1 MRRALYIII
10 LALLPMV
17 SYAQSIADLTRKAE
31 IEKNPLH
38 IYSNIGNY
46 NNGLYIVR
54 KDNNEEGTYAYGV
67 VNEDGTVYI
76 PVEYDRIEFTNEYG
90 AYEDNVYK
98 CEKNGKWG
106 LVSSTNGTLLPCEYS
121 SLSNKGN
128 GIWQTFKSGKYG
140 YIQLNRLSSITTL
153 IPCIYESLGDY
164 SSDSYIHATL
174 KGKKGMIDSKNK
186 IIIPF
191 EYSNVGNP
199 CHTSNGYSIIWVEK
213 DGKLGI
219 YNDDG
224 KELQPCDID
233 KAYTLTEYNSIEL
246 SYTDCPSTDYIY
258 IVRNGL
264 TGLISG
270 STFETIIPCMYEYL
284 SPIKTSKA
292 FYKANGK
299 WGIIDTSN
307 KTIQLAIYDNVE
319 IDGSTLSE
327 RKMPSMA
334 FQSNMYVRNNGKVGM
349 LKANGEDFISVK
361 YDSLGL
367 YSDNMLVAKVGDKYG
382 FLNEEGKESVPF
394 VYSQAHNY
402 SEGLAAV
409 VNENGKY
416 LFIDK
421 LGNVAIKPKEYDRVD
436 DFQNGT
442 CKVYRKD
449 KVWEINRE
457 GKKVKDSTKKLE
469 EDNVHDGSDHDDIYV
484 ENTNYGNNNDTTN
497 TLTPNITSTLNFND
511 KIFQHQHTR
520 ADNVMPH
527 DKNKDKTELKYGEIS
542 DLKKQKPNERITEID
557 RSRYNDKDDDIQ
569 LSQQFSQNICKYD
582 EVLDNFS
589 DGLLP
594 VTKNKKLGY
603 INAKG
608 EEVIPCTLKYYI
620 EPGMDDG
627 SVIFGRFKE
636 GLAKVCSFDGESG
649 AEESFG
655 AKNIKFGYMDKM
667 GKIIIPPIYQTAGDF
682 SEGKAYVSSE
692 TFNGFIDIT
701 GKKLFEIKGMIDR
714 NLEFV
719 DGMLMTTDTDNN
731 QYLFYNSE
739 GKVVL
744 KISMDKYWRLSNFHE
759 GLAYFEHYDNINDCI
774 DRKGFIDKNGIEVL
788 NLTEYKIINSFSEGL
803 AAVSKDGNKFGF
815 INTQGEIVIPCQ
827 YEGYSTEGDMLEFN
841 DFHDGVCLVQTQN
854 IYINKK
860 NEIVLR
866 VKEGVNCSDMS
877 QGLALINEYNSGTN
891 ISTYGIVT
899 LNGYSTLDHQDK
911 YLAQNRI
918 ESLKAQQKEKAEK
931 YRREHE
937 KIELENKIHR
947 EERQRKSQYGIIP
960 DKFTSYDDAFKLIY
974 PSKKFYFNKQSSN
987 YGINVWFRGYMEIR
1001 SDNGILSLYA
1011 GGFEISK
1018 LYNRGDKFKT
1028 EDVKDKMIRFFVMDS
1043 YREYPLVIH
1052 LPDKKESKPYIYF
1065 EPTKMVDF
1073 REIFDSKYRN
1083 NIAWEWFEPDVGS
1096 KSASILFHTEH
1107 VEPIPIRYVMR

>member
-1 MRRALYIII
+1 
-10 LALLPMV
+10 MV

-76 PVEYDRIEFTNEYG
+76 PVEYDQIEFTNEYG

-327 RKMPSMA
+327 QKMPSMA

-682 SEGKAYVSSE
+682 SEVKVR
-692 TFNGFIDIT
+692 I
-701 GKKLFEIKGMIDR
+701 
-714 NLEFV
+714 
-719 DGMLMTTDTDNN
+719 
-731 QYLFYNSE
+731 FY
-739 GKVVL
+739 K
-744 KISMDKYWRLSNFHE
+744 
-759 GLAYFEHYDNINDCI
+759 
-774 DRKGFIDKNGIEVL
+774 
-788 NLTEYKIINSFSEGL
+788 
-803 AAVSKDGNKFGF
+803 
-815 INTQGEIVIPCQ
+815 
-827 YEGYSTEGDMLEFN
+827 
-841 DFHDGVCLVQTQN
+841 
-854 IYINKK
+854 
-860 NEIVLR
+860 
-866 VKEGVNCSDMS
+866 
-877 QGLALINEYNSGTN
+877 
-891 ISTYGIVT
+891 
-899 LNGYSTLDHQDK
+899 
-911 YLAQNRI
+911 
-918 ESLKAQQKEKAEK
+918 
-931 YRREHE
+931 
-937 KIELENKIHR
+937 
-947 EERQRKSQYGIIP
+947 
-960 DKFTSYDDAFKLIY
+960 
-974 PSKKFYFNKQSSN
+974 
-987 YGINVWFRGYMEIR
+987 
-1001 SDNGILSLYA
+1001 
-1011 GGFEISK
+1011 
-1018 LYNRGDKFKT
+1018 
-1028 EDVKDKMIRFFVMDS
+1028 
-1043 YREYPLVIH
+1043 
-1052 LPDKKESKPYIYF
+1052 
-1065 EPTKMVDF
+1065 
-1073 REIFDSKYRN
+1073 
-1083 NIAWEWFEPDVGS
+1083 
-1096 KSASILFHTEH
+1096 
-1107 VEPIPIRYVMR
+1107 